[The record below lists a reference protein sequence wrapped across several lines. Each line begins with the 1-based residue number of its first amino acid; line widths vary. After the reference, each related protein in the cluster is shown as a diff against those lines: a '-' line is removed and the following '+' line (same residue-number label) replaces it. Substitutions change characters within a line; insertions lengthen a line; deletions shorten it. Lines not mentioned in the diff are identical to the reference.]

1 MHYQLVQLA
10 QLALSLL
17 FMFAA
22 FLGGLAL
29 GWWRWGR
36 VAKGSQTDQPPPVG
50 PVGLFTPEERDDE
63 IVLAD
68 LTEDYSMDPAAP
80 VAFSSESAPLFAAA
94 GIPPDAGAPALPSP
108 PAGVEPNGSGVQMSG
123 SQE

>member
-36 VAKGSQTDQPPPVG
+36 PAKGSQSDQPPPVG

-68 LTEDYSMDPAAP
+68 LTDDYSMDPAAP
-80 VAFSSESAPLFAAA
+80 LFAAA
-94 GIPPDAGAPALPSP
+94 GDRPEAGAPALPSP
-108 PAGVEPNGSGVQMSG
+108 PVSVDIGAVEPRSEGIRMHGSA
-123 SQE
+123 E